1 VTMEGMRSYGIFSKE
16 AFETFIQ
23 ALDVTWKG
31 MAGIFIVMSLL
42 FVAIYLLGKIKH
54 QDQDPSA

>member
-1 VTMEGMRSYGIFSKE
+1 MEGMRSYGIFSKE

-54 QDQDPSA
+54 QDQDPSS